1 MNIIICLFLVGCVLW
16 SSILPSDDDDNG
28 GDEASQEYES
38 CEHAESNDATC
49 VKKEYQMFKVFTHI
63 ME

>member
-1 MNIIICLFLVGCVLW
+1 MNVIICLFLVGFILW

-49 VKKEYQMFKVFTHI
+49 C
-63 ME
+63 